1 MRVDEA
7 DANHSKK
14 EDFEVE
20 IEVASE
26 QSQTEQYEEGL
37 RDIAKY
43 LVDEITEISINKV
56 KIDTLNETL
65 DGKYFAKDVLTKHE
79 ILSSLISN
87 NEAAGQKLA
96 EKQEELSGHMRS
108 KNREQLFDYYTN
120 LEKNLESVRAEIDK
134 LKQEAYEDLAYINEI
149 LVSETVAVVEPLDDE
164 EMKLN
169 EEFETQVRLLNERNQ
184 ELERSLNLKSNRSS
198 NQK

>member
-1 MRVDEA
+1 M
-7 DANHSKK
+7 
-14 EDFEVE
+14 
-20 IEVASE
+20 
-26 QSQTEQYEEGL
+26 
-37 RDIAKY
+37 
-43 LVDEITEISINKV
+43 VDEITEISINKV

>member
-169 EEFETQVRLLNERNQ
+169 DEFETQVRLLNERNQ